1 VTTFEDIREALQ
13 QLEEER
19 LVVLCHPDRLEE
31 ILEAVGRYEWAGL
44 VTVSVSQFC
53 PLGQLYVTRPNPPI
67 TGGIRW
73 GVL

>member
-31 ILEAVGRYEWAGL
+31 ILEAVGR
-44 VTVSVSQFC
+44 
-53 PLGQLYVTRPNPPI
+53 
-67 TGGIRW
+67 
-73 GVL
+73 